1 MTFKKI
7 TIIALTLSLF
17 LIKSAFAEDFNIIG
31 SIEHHLKVAP
41 NKAAANQS
49 NEKVIQLLQIDL
61 SDEEKEQLTKRARE
75 LLAQPESFLP
85 LPEASLFP
93 SKLQLGMNKVPVLD
107 QGHHGTCVTFA
118 VTGALDALIGQG
130 DYVSQVCNLQL
141 GSYLEK
147 KGYGVSGWKGSNTK
161 QVIDQISQY
170 GIVNTE
176 KQRKKGC
183 GGINYYPSY
192 TDIPKTFI
200 EPEQYYSLSELVF
213 GKIANWSTIY
223 RRVESDKFLTE
234 VKQALNS
241 GDRLVFGVLLPRT
254 DLGTAGAV
262 GKYKTWFDYDTWVLT
277 PEILKDVHNARI
289 GHAMIITGYD
299 DTAVVFDNKGKK
311 HMGLFTLRNSWSG
324 FAGNYGDFYMSY
336 DYFKLLTHDVKRIS
350 AAH

>member
-1 MTFKKI
+1 NG
-7 TIIALTLSLF
+7 
-17 LIKSAFAEDFNIIG
+17 SAFAEDLNIVG
-31 SIEHHLKVAP
+31 SIEHHLKLAP

-61 SDEEKEQLTKRARE
+61 SAEEKEQLANRAKE
-75 LLAQPESFLP
+75 LLAHSNSFLP
-85 LPEASLFP
+85 SSEISLFP
-93 SKLQLGMNKVPVLD
+93 SKVQLGMKNVPVLD
-107 QGHHGTCVTFA
+107 QGRHGTCVTFA
-118 VTGALDALIGQG
+118 VTGALDAVIGQG
-130 DYVSQVCNLQL
+130 DYVSQVCHLQL

-147 KGYGVSGWKGSNTK
+147 QGYGLSGWNGSNAS
-161 QVIDQISQY
+161 QVINQITQY

-192 TDIPKTFI
+192 TSIPQSFI

-213 GKIANWSTIY
+213 GKAANWSNIY
-223 RRVESDKFLTE
+223 RRADANKLLDE
-234 VKQALNS
+234 VKQTLNS

-277 PEILKDVHNARI
+277 PEILKDIYNAKT
-289 GHAMIITGYD
+289 GHEMIITGYD
-299 DTAVVFDNKGKK
+299 DNAVATDNKGKR
-311 HMGLFTLRNSWSG
+311 HTGLLTLRNSWSN

-350 AAH
+350 PVY